1 MENELLQQRRHVD
14 YATVS
19 RQSSRQPGP
28 EVQSSHRD
36 RAGHRNGVGNRR
48 RYPNRPV
55 RRHHPS
61 AVSGAH
67 RHHATGG
74 VDKLVPIVEV
84 RRDHVPCGVI
94 VREGRYW
101 GALISRGIKNRAL
114 PLFRHSLS
122 QYRKYASQARAKLSR
137 SEIEDGGEFVNRLHD
152 SLCRSARW
160 RKTIQQRV
168 PWALSGADLG
178 QNVLELG
185 PGPGLTT
192 DLLRLTVRR
201 ITAIEVDSKLAE
213 SLSARL
219 DGSNVE
225 VVTGDATA
233 MPFSAAQFSGG
244 VSFTMLHHVP
254 SPELQ
259 DKLLREVWRVLEP
272 GGVFVGSDS
281 RQSLLMR
288 LIHIGDTLVPVDPDT
303 FGVRLEAA
311 GFEVVELEKN
321 SDAFRFHARRPIAQL

>member
-1 MENELLQQRRHVD
+1 
-14 YATVS
+14 
-19 RQSSRQPGP
+19 
-28 EVQSSHRD
+28 
-36 RAGHRNGVGNRR
+36 
-48 RYPNRPV
+48 
-55 RRHHPS
+55 
-61 AVSGAH
+61 
-67 RHHATGG
+67 
-74 VDKLVPIVEV
+74 
-84 RRDHVPCGVI
+84 
-94 VREGRYW
+94 
-101 GALISRGIKNRAL
+101 
-114 PLFRHSLS
+114 LS
-122 QYRKYASQARAKLSR
+122 QYRKYANRASAKLNQ
-137 SEIEDGGEFVNRLHD
+137 SEIENGGEFVNRLHD

-219 DGSNVE
+219 GGSNVE

-233 MPFSAAQFSGG
+233 MPFSDAQFSGG